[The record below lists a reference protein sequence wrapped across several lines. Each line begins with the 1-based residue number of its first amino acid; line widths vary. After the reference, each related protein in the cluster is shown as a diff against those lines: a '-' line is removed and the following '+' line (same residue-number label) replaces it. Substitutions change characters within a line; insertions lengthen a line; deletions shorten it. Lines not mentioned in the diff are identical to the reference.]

1 MKKVLALV
9 LAAVMSVTVFAGCG
23 GSGKSANKLDQIKK
37 AGKITMYTNAEF
49 PPYEYLGDDNQVAG
63 VDVEI
68 GQAIADKLGVKL
80 DIKNT
85 NFEGIVAGIASGK
98 GDLGLSGIT
107 ITAERKKEV
116 DFSVPYVE
124 SVQYLIVPENSDIET
139 MEDLAGKTCGGQ
151 TGTTGFMLVDD
162 EINGTNGAAG
172 VLKGKDATAKAYS
185 SAPTAMLDLQAGRI
199 QAVVIDELVAIE
211 IAKENPG
218 YKAIPFKYEDGSPV
232 AEQFAVAVK
241 KGNDELLNEI
251 NEVVKGLVDDGK
263 IDEFIDKHSESTK
276 DAE

>member
-9 LAAVMSVTVFAGCG
+9 LAAALSVSVFAGCG
-23 GSGKSANKLDQIKK
+23 GSGKSGSKLDQIKK
-37 AGKITMYTNAEF
+37 SGEIVMYTNAEF
-49 PPYEYLGDDNQVAG
+49 PPYEYLGDDNNVAG

-68 GQAIADKLGVKL
+68 GQAIADSLGVKL
-80 DIKNT
+80 KVQNT

-124 SVQYLIVPENSDIET
+124 SVQYLVIPEDSDIET

-172 VLKGKDATAKAYS
+172 VLKGKDATAKAYN

-211 IAKENPG
+211 LAKANPG
-218 YKAIPFKYEDGSPV
+218 YKAIPFKYEDGNPV

-241 KGNDELLNEI
+241 KGNDDLLEAVNK
-251 NEVVKGLVDDGK
+251 VVQDLVDNGK
-263 IDEFIDKHSESTK
+263 IQEFIDKHADSTG